1 MMDDTY
7 LLSLKPWLTR
17 RLRTFQESL
26 DGGAVD
32 VWLKVWPEIPDVALD
47 YGNKDKPHHDGSP
60 EAPFTCYAYL
70 EQGEESLHWCATAL
84 IDSAMDLL
92 KDWCSHGE

>member
-7 LLSLKPWLTR
+7 LLALKPRLTR
-17 RLRTFQESL
+17 RLRTFQETL
-26 DGGAVD
+26 NEGAVD
-32 VWLKVWPEIPDVALD
+32 VWIKVWPEIPDVELD
-47 YGNKDKPHHDGSP
+47 YGNRNKPHFTGSP

-70 EQGEESLHWCATAL
+70 ERGEESLNWCATAL

-92 KDWCSHGE
+92 RGYYGGE